1 MNPKGNDTGTAG
13 GIYRAGTGLPQPHRA
28 GRPKAK
34 SGYIAAEIFCSN
46 VGREHGSS
54 TEHVTFGKKVID
66 EKKQG
71 GYNTNQQ
78 QILQEAAYE
87 H

>member
-13 GIYRAGTGLPQPHRA
+13 DTYRAGTGLPQPHRA

-46 VGREHGSS
+46 VGREHGRS